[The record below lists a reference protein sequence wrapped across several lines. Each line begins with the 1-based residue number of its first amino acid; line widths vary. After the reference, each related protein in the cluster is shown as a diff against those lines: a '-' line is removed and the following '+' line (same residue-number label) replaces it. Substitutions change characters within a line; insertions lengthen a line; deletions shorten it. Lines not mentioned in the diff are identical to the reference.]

1 MENAVL
7 KIVEDVLNEDVI
19 MPEDVPSIDLY
30 MDQLITLLERK
41 MHVSDNEKTI
51 TKAMINN
58 YSKAKIINP
67 IKGKT
72 YSKERIMQILMIS
85 TLKNSLNMQ
94 QMKTVM
100 QTMYQDLA
108 LDEEGFVS
116 IYRRYLEYREK
127 EKLFF
132 PAAIESTLSEYDTSN
147 KEDVFTILLCI
158 CAMSDQLSKV
168 ADKLVSTYFDNPN
181 EK

>member
-19 MPEDVPSIDLY
+19 IPEDVPAIDLY

-41 MHVSDNEKTI
+41 MNVSDNEKTI

-158 CAMSDQLSKV
+158 CAMSEQLSKV

-181 EK
+181 EG